1 MPRYYLD
8 TNICIYA
15 WQRRDAAVLAR
26 MRQVDPR
33 SLVVPT
39 LVAAE
44 LASGVMRS
52 TQIERNRALLERTLA
67 LHHVEPW
74 GADAIWHFGQHA
86 ARLRRLG
93 TPIGAMDLLIGC
105 QALADAEGVL
115 VTHNTREF
123 ERIVG
128 LRIEDWMA

>member
-15 WQRRDAAVLAR
+15 WQRRNPVVLAR
-26 MRQVDPR
+26 MRQVDPQ

-52 TQIERNRALLERTLA
+52 TQVERNRALLEQTLA
-67 LHHVEPW
+67 LYHVEPW
-74 GADAIWHFGQHA
+74 GADSVWHFGRQA
-86 ARLRRLG
+86 ARLRQLG

-105 QALADAEGVL
+105 QALSDPEGIL

-123 ERIVG
+123 ERIEG
-128 LRIEDWMA
+128 LRIEDWTA